1 MCGVAP
7 TPSAYNYSGRGSP
20 QAFLRKWSV
29 KTATRCFR
37 YGVHCVQNSKAGLKI
52 GARRVP
58 RWDPPDQPNRRQPR
72 AQDRSGGAEAAI
84 PSCGRP
90 GDPPGEGGESAEE
103 LRLADSVF
111 GSTLVPGIF
120 SRNSV
125 AAGLACEDQSDF
137 LAELH
142 GTMILLEAAVACRT
156 PRFAWLVFL
165 SDCQSE
171 LRAREPTYNGE
182 GLVLSP
188 HPCGLAA
195 LTELRGAGVCIDYS
209 RVPAHGRGAPITW
222 RPPTEVSEIQARSL
236 NDEAGCKAHRC
247 AIVRWQNSLRAAWF
261 AERRVARVRELQR
274 LGTAA
279 AVAEK
284 FHERFSQAYVA

>member
-1 MCGVAP
+1 MVRAWC
-7 TPSAYNYSGRGSP
+7 
-20 QAFLRKWSV
+20 
-29 KTATRCFR
+29 C
-37 YGVHCVQNSKAGLKI
+37 
-52 GARRVP
+52 RR
-58 RWDPPDQPNRRQPR
+58 
-72 AQDRSGGAEAAI
+72 I
-84 PSCGRP
+84 
-90 GDPPGEGGESAEE
+90 
-103 LRLADSVF
+103 
-111 GSTLVPGIF
+111 
-120 SRNSV
+120 
-125 AAGLACEDQSDF
+125 
-137 LAELH
+137 
-142 GTMILLEAAVACRT
+142 
-156 PRFAWLVFL
+156 
-165 SDCQSE
+165 
-171 LRAREPTYNGE
+171 
-182 GLVLSP
+182 
-188 HPCGLAA
+188 LAA